1 MQLHDLPRTLPSS
14 ATGRV
19 EDEPDAGKWQGHTVA
34 VKVLL
39 SGCQGAELSSFRR
52 EVLVLS
58 SLRHE
63 HIICLLAACLAPP
76 NVFLVEELAL
86 GGTLYDR
93 LHGHGAATGGLP
105 YREVHAV
112 LVDQPMRYMMCFLR
126 RLLQLLLGGKQAGA
140 DMGSWECRF
149 CR

>member
-1 MQLHDLPRTLPSS
+1 MHTAKQCNW
-14 ATGRV
+14 GFEV
-19 EDEPDAGKWQGHTVA
+19 EPAAGKWQGHAVA
-34 VKVLL
+34 VKVML

-86 GGTLYDR
+86 GGSLYDR
-93 LHGHGAATGGLP
+93 LQAAWPG
-105 YREVHAV
+105 RN
-112 LVDQPMRYMMCFLR
+112 CR
-126 RLLQLLLGGKQAGA
+126 RLSVPRGTCYPGPGRPTSAMHDVVFETPAAAAVGGGAG
-140 DMGSWECRF
+140 GC
-149 CR
+149 

>member
-1 MQLHDLPRTLPSS
+1 MHTAKQCNWESEGET
-14 ATGRV
+14 A
-19 EDEPDAGKWQGHTVA
+19 AGKWQGHAVA
-34 VKVLL
+34 VKVML

-86 GGTLYDR
+86 GGSLYDR
-93 LHGHGAATGGLP
+93 LHGQGATAGGLP
-105 YREVHAV
+105 YREVHAALT
-112 LVDQPMRYMMCFLR
+112 LVDQHTQCMMCCLR
-126 RLLQLLLGGKQAGA
+126 RLLRLLGGGKQEGA
-140 DMGSWECRF
+140 DMGHWESRSCR
-149 CR
+149 